1 MRKFHTLNVARL
13 ENETADSVRVALQVP
28 DDIAEEF
35 RFLPGQHLPVQTK
48 LDGKLVRRT
57 YSISSVPG
65 QMPLEIGVRVQ
76 PGGIFS
82 GFVANELKVGDALEV
97 MPPFGQFHASVDAGN
112 HKTYLAFAAGSGIT
126 PILSIVRSTLENE
139 AGSRFL
145 LFYGNRSQRTTM
157 FIDDLYA
164 LKNRFTERLQ
174 LYFLFSQ
181 EEQEFSIF
189 SGRIDQ
195 DKVAELYKAF
205 CAGLEPDEAFICGP
219 DTMTE
224 AVRAALSDLGMADDV
239 LHAERFGAAKKNGN
253 KQATPAATSE
263 HDCVVTVIMDGH
275 KKTFAM
281 SESDNIV
288 DAAAA
293 QGIELP
299 FSCKGGVCATC
310 RTHVRDGEVKMDTNY
325 GLEPWEVEQGYVL
338 ACQSHPVS
346 DKLTLDYDKT

>member
-1 MRKFHTLNVARL
+1 MRKFYSLNVARL
-13 ENETADSVRVALQVP
+13 ENETADSMRVALQVP
-28 DDIAEEF
+28 DDIVEEF
-35 RFLPGQHLPVQTK
+35 RFLPGQHLPVQTT
-48 LDGKLVRRT
+48 LDGKIVRRT

-76 PGGIFS
+76 PGGKFS

-112 HKTYLAFAAGSGIT
+112 QKTYLAFAAGSGIT

-139 AGSRFL
+139 SDSRFL
-145 LFYGNRSQRTTM
+145 LFYGNRSQRSTM

-164 LKNRFTERLQ
+164 LKNRFAERLQ

-181 EEQEFSIF
+181 EEQEFPIF

-195 DKVAELYKAF
+195 DKVAQLYKAF

-219 DTMTE
+219 DTMIE
-224 AVRAALSDLGMADDV
+224 AVRVALSDLGMADDR
-239 LHAERFGAAKKNGN
+239 LHAERFGATKKKGN

-263 HDCVVTVIMDGH
+263 HDCAVTVIMDGH
-275 KKTFAM
+275 KKAFAM

-310 RTHVRDGEVKMDTNY
+310 RTHVRDGEVRMDTNY